1 MRHGSRVFGG
11 DWTGIG
17 ASVAAEEFEGLNSI
31 AADFG
36 GNTLTGCADRLG
48 DIRISR
54 ERPYAVPGREVEEP
68 LALPNDCELH
78 FGRMKIGPDGKD
90 WASRYVLARRLSN
103 PLDASFCTD
112 ALEEAPLRPG
122 PTTRSRRQHYAASV
136 SAPGCLPA
144 NAWRTSSMA

>member
-1 MRHGSRVFGG
+1 M
-11 DWTGIG
+11 
-17 ASVAAEEFEGLNSI
+17 AAEEFEGLNSI